1 MENPVWVESFS
12 SALQLSY
19 LEQADIK
26 IASAEEVRKDH
37 QGCH

>member
-12 SALQLSY
+12 SALQLSH
-19 LEQADIK
+19 LEQTDIK